1 MQSTEDVSPRRVC
14 LLLMEE
20 NSSSLPFKNIH
31 YLFQCDIEDVFNMLT
46 DEIGE
51 TIPCSIHAHV
61 LHSFQQNCVRIRIAC
76 ILLND
81 RNHASFVVA
90 SNEKRPLEVKKFDY
104 SRIYTIFCI
113 AYMAITMHNA
123 KTFQKL
129 NTFWWYKFC
138 TQIFAMQSCSNQA
151 NVKIHCIGPLMENA
165 EHLAMPLLPLAN
177 KRGSSRFVQ
186 RLRKNG
192 FFIWIIWIP

>member
-1 MQSTEDVSPRRVC
+1 MLLHGCKSHRNVQRGGIRACTKAALAMKGTAVKRCKLCKLQQYNKYCVDHRLKVTVFQRPRKKRRRRQTIY
-14 LLLMEE
+14 
-20 NSSSLPFKNIH
+20 SSSLPFKNIH

-129 NTFWWYKFC
+129 NTF
-138 TQIFAMQSCSNQA
+138 
-151 NVKIHCIGPLMENA
+151 
-165 EHLAMPLLPLAN
+165 
-177 KRGSSRFVQ
+177 
-186 RLRKNG
+186 
-192 FFIWIIWIP
+192 